1 MKSAKNLKKAGS
13 PNMDLKNMGVGSGK
27 TASRKMTVDKQQTFL
42 LKGIKQRPAT
52 AKPKK
57 AEHLET
63 NQL

>member
-1 MKSAKNLKKAGS
+1 
-13 PNMDLKNMGVGSGK
+13 MGVGSGK

-42 LKGIKQRPAT
+42 LKGKKQRPAT

-63 NQL
+63 NQLQDDGMDL